1 MMRLGRKKDKDKEEK
16 DKDKEKKDK
25 KDKKEKKEKRKS
37 LSTKKPSS
45 SSSKKRTIKAKI
57 EIHPQAISNLP
68 IDLNNS
74 ILFLSWKRGAKKSN
88 RGESKRCA
96 LHHFHFFWFL
106 FCVPRQGLLLGN
118 HPDVGCVGANHRVQV
133 SNGRCVWGD
142 DQPAIPIQATFVQH
156 KGKFTDKKLQL
167 TLHSQVQAPLAMT
180 PVHRWLVCRS
190 QWRPCRILC
199 WLCDGSSPYVCM

>member
-96 LHHFHFFWFL
+96 LHHVIS
-106 FCVPRQGLLLGN
+106 FCF
-118 HPDVGCVGANHRVQV
+118 
-133 SNGRCVWGD
+133 S
-142 DQPAIPIQATFVQH
+142 FVRA
-156 KGKFTDKKLQL
+156 FSSTTAL
-167 TLHSQVQAPLAMT
+167 TLAALVPTTECKCPTGGACGAMT
-180 PVHRWLVCRS
+180 SRPSPSRPRLCSTRASLRTRS
-190 QWRPCRILC
+190 C
-199 WLCDGSSPYVCM
+199 S

>member
-16 DKDKEKKDK
+16 DKDKDKEKKEK

-96 LHHFHFFWFL
+96 LHHSFLLFL
-106 FCVPRQGLLLGN
+106 FCVPLPSPRQ
-118 HPDVGCVGANHRVQV
+118 P
-133 SNGRCVWGD
+133 
-142 DQPAIPIQATFVQH
+142 P
-156 KGKFTDKKLQL
+156 
-167 TLHSQVQAPLAMT
+167 
-180 PVHRWLVCRS
+180 
-190 QWRPCRILC
+190 
-199 WLCDGSSPYVCM
+199 